1 MPTAQIDSDRL
12 QVRAVRLSLALGICI
27 LALKAV
33 AYQVTGS
40 AALLSDA
47 LESIINVVA
56 SAFAMWSIH
65 LAQTPPD
72 ASHPYGHGKIEYF
85 SALTEGSLIII
96 AAGCIIWG
104 AFPKILSPI
113 PLEKLDVGLSVS
125 VLASAIN
132 LFLGLFLIRAGK
144 KTRSITLEADGKH
157 ILTDVYTTAGVL
169 AGLAVVWATGWLWLD
184 GTIACVVAVN
194 ILFTGYSLIRQAAK
208 GLMDESDTALLAE
221 IEKLL
226 LENRDASWISI
237 HNLRAWQA
245 GRRVHIDLH
254 LVLPR
259 NTSFTQI
266 REQIEAVER
275 IFAEKFSSSAE
286 VLVNVDMCDD
296 QTCPQCPI
304 PGCGQR
310 LHGAQPAAPGG
321 PIQTRKDA

>member
-1 MPTAQIDSDRL
+1 MDTTHSDANRL
-12 QVRAVRLSLALGICI
+12 QKRAVRLSLALGICI
-27 LALKAV
+27 LALKSL

-72 ASHPYGHGKIEYF
+72 SSHPYGHGKIEYF
-85 SALTEGSLIII
+85 SALAEGVLIFLA
-96 AAGCIIWG
+96 AAGIIWG
-104 AFPKILSPI
+104 AVPKIFAPA
-113 PLEKLDVGLSVS
+113 PLQQLDIGLSVS

-132 LFLGLFLIRAGK
+132 LLLGLYLIRTGRS
-144 KTRSITLEADGKH
+144 TRSITLEADGKH
-157 ILTDVYTTAGVL
+157 ILTDVYTTGGVL
-169 AGLAVVWATGWLWLD
+169 AGLAVVWGTGWLWLD

-194 ILFTGYSLIRQAAK
+194 ILFTGYGLIRQAAK
-208 GLMDESDTALLAE
+208 GLMDASDGKLLAE

-226 LENRDASWISI
+226 VENRDPSWISI
-237 HNLRAWQA
+237 HNLRAWQG
-245 GRRVHIDLH
+245 GRRVHIDMH

-259 NTSFTQI
+259 DTDFAHI
-266 REQIEAVER
+266 RQQIEAVEH
-275 IFAEKFSSSAE
+275 IFAEEFSASAE

-296 QTCPQCPI
+296 DACPQCSI

-310 LHGAQPAAPGG
+310 VSGTTPAAPDGL
-321 PIQTRKDA
+321 IQARQDG